1 MPKKDQA
8 QVQQVKKGDKALSG
22 TEEYLR
28 LWLFDGVDN
37 DRRISGRGDSI
48 VVWDPSKENEPAY
61 WVRENITTDEETD
74 VPVGF
79 VVRVIKA
86 WIKFI

>member
-1 MPKKDQA
+1 MPKKA
-8 QVQQVKKGDKALSG
+8 QKGDKALSG

-28 LWLFDGVDN
+28 VWLFDAVDYE
-37 DRRISGRGDSI
+37 RRISGRGDSI
-48 VVWDPSKENEPAY
+48 VVWDPSKENETAH
-61 WVRENITTDEETD
+61 WVRDNITTDEETD
-74 VPVGF
+74 VPAGF